1 MSFLRWA
8 VVIFLGTLPWAVSA
22 NPMAN
27 KGSPMVTPAMQVD
40 ISDTGF
46 CREMRFLRESF
57 LAQEPDL
64 NQPRNS
70 PEYGDYSM
78 RCFSPAENLFYSA
91 HQEAQKILG
100 PHAPWYNEISEDF
113 RKRVTSACRGMG
125 LKNENA
131 NKAYDHCIESRHKEL
146 MGPYEDKYE
155 REAGT
160 YIQRRLDIAK
170 QLMDSCDIAISI
182 KRNQLPRELE
192 FPIAYHSDISNSIPN
207 WLLEKN
213 INDKDWLASLTR
225 PKANQLMHDVLGKD
239 CPGNMVYWVVYKKP
253 EY

>member
-8 VVIFLGTLPWAVSA
+8 VVVFLGALPWGVSA

-27 KGSPMVTPAMQVD
+27 TGSPMVTPVVQVD

-46 CREMRFLRESF
+46 CREMRFIRESF

-64 NQPRNS
+64 NKLRNS
-70 PEYGDYSM
+70 PGYRENSM

-100 PHAPWYNEISEDF
+100 PHAPWYIEIREDF
-113 RKRVTSACRGMG
+113 RDRVTSACRSMK
-125 LKNENA
+125 LKNEDA
-131 NKAYDHCIESRHKEL
+131 NKAYDHCVESRHKEL
-146 MGPYEDKYE
+146 MGPYEDKYQ

-160 YIQRRLDIAK
+160 YIQRRLEIAK
-170 QLMDSCDIAISI
+170 KLMNSCDMAISK
-182 KRNQLPRELE
+182 KRNLLPRELE
-192 FPIAYHSDISNSIPN
+192 FPIAYHDDMNFSIPS
-207 WLLEKN
+207 WLLEEK
-213 INDKDWLASLTR
+213 INDKSWLAGLAQ
-225 PKANQLMHDVLGKD
+225 PKIDKLMHDVLGNN